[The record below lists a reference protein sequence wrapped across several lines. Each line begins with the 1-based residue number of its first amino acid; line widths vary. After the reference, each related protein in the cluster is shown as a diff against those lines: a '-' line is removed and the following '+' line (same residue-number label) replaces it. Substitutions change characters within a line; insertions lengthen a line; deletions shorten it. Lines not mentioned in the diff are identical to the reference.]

1 MFANFAD
8 NPKTQKDVV
17 ISEFNM
23 CIDAIKTFENVNLQ
37 DMEHKCD
44 IPTFTE
50 LNGLNSTWLKQVISV
65 AMKFF
70 ARRRINQWRL
80 LSIS

>member
-37 DMEHKCD
+37 DMEHKSD

-50 LNGLNSTWLKQVISV
+50 LNGLNSTWLKYFA

-70 ARRRINQWRL
+70 AKRRINQWRL

>member
-23 CIDAIKTFENVNLQ
+23 CIDAIKTFANDNLQ
-37 DMEHKCD
+37 EVQLKSV

-50 LNGLNSTWLKQVISV
+50 LNGLNSTWLKYFA

-70 ARRRINQWRL
+70 AIRRINQWRL
-80 LSIS
+80 LSTS